1 MKLKAKFIIMAYNKN
16 TPFNDLPNLPPQ
28 GFSETPEILRHLSR
42 AYRHLGELNGLC
54 ASLPDPK
61 LLINTIVLQE
71 SKDSSAIENIVTTQD
86 ELYKAATEEAT
97 ANHAAKEVL
106 SYREALYVG
115 LEKMKAQKNLL
126 LTDTMVEIV
135 QTIKQNKAGIRNA
148 PGTALKNAIN
158 GEIIYTPPCCEEVL
172 REKLAALEQ
181 FINEPELS
189 ALDPLVKMALIH
201 YQFEAIHPF
210 ADGNGRTGRI
220 INALYMVQQELLSQ
234 PVLYLSSYIIKYK
247 TEYYQLLRSVTEK
260 DNWHDWIMYILT
272 ALIETAQLTTKNIR
286 AMLALKE
293 DYEKQMKEVLGSSF
307 SHELLQLMFTLPY
320 LKIELLEKRELAHRQ
335 TASSW
340 LKKLTNAGILKPQ
353 KIGRTTYY
361 VNYRLMELMV
371 NN

>member
-1 MKLKAKFIIMAYNKN
+1 VKLKAKFIIMAYNKN

-54 ASLPDPK
+54 SSLPDPK

-86 ELYKAATEEAT
+86 ELYKAATEEST
-97 ANHAAKEVL
+97 ENHGAKEVL

-126 LTDTMVEIV
+126 LTNTMVEIV

-340 LKKLTNAGILKPQ
+340 LKKLTNARILKPQ